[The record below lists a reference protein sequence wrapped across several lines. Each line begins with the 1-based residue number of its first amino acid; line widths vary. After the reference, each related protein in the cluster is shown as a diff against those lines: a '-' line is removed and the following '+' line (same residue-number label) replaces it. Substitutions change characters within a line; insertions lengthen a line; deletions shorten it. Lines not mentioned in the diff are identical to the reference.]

1 MQKLY
6 NKRHNFSFK
15 LAFLSPGG
23 NLSFIQVKHRVK
35 DKIQKSYHKTMQKYT
50 LQTHII
56 KLKDKWNPLSIN
68 KPVAALLSIPFALL
82 LKGQLMIK

>member
-1 MQKLY
+1 
-6 NKRHNFSFK
+6 
-15 LAFLSPGG
+15 
-23 NLSFIQVKHRVK
+23 
-35 DKIQKSYHKTMQKYT
+35 MQKYT

-82 LKGQLMIK
+82 SKGQLMIK